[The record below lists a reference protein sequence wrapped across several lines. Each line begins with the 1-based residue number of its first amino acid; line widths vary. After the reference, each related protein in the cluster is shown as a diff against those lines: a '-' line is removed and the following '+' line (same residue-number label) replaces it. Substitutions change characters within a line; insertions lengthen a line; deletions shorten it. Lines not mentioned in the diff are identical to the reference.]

1 MGGEM
6 VMKTISQSEL
16 VKNIAEYC
24 EPLGRAEK
32 YTGEHLNELDEW
44 NAIDILFNYDN
55 TLSSVDSL
63 IITIRSGLL
72 SDEILD
78 EFSLYCAHRAKEI
91 VQKMVGW
98 DQDPLV
104 MLAIEALEF
113 KDKQI
118 MGEVSEVEFEEV
130 YKKFKAE
137 AIRKSTITEPNGFF
151 ILTVDYALSHDA
163 EIAAKY
169 EQKEVLSIMYG
180 MLDRDTMASCGIEC
194 AVTEEICDEQILK
207 LVEIIRSHE

>member
-1 MGGEM
+1 
-6 VMKTISQSEL
+6 MKTISRAE
-16 VKNIAEYC
+16 VIKNIAEYVKTVGWSK
-24 EPLGRAEK
+24 E
-32 YTGEHLNELDEW
+32 YIGEHLDELDEW
-44 NAIDILFNYDN
+44 DAIHVLLNYDD
-55 TLSSVDSL
+55 TLSSVDKL
-63 IITIRSGLL
+63 AITIRSGLL

-104 MLAIEALEF
+104 MLAIEALEI

-118 MGEVSEVEFEEV
+118 RGEVSESEFEEV

-151 ILTVDYALSHDA
+151 TLTVDDALSHDA
-163 EIAAKY
+163 ERAANN
-169 EQKEVLSIMYG
+169 ERKEVLSIMYG
-180 MLDRDTMASCGIEC
+180 MLDRDTMASSGIEC

-207 LVEIIRSHE
+207 LVEIVRSHE

>member
-1 MGGEM
+1 
-6 VMKTISQSEL
+6 MKTISRAE
-16 VKNIAEYC
+16 VIKNIAEYVKTVGWSK
-24 EPLGRAEK
+24 E
-32 YTGEHLNELDEW
+32 YIGEHLDELDEW
-44 NAIDILFNYDN
+44 DAIHVLLNYDD
-55 TLSSVDSL
+55 TLSSVDKL
-63 IITIRSGLL
+63 AITIRSGLL

-104 MLAIEALEF
+104 MLAIEALEI

-118 MGEVSEVEFEEV
+118 RGEVSESEFEEV

-151 ILTVDYALSHDA
+151 TLTVDDALSHDA
-163 EIAAKY
+163 ERAANN
-169 EQKEVLSIMYG
+169 ERKEVLSIMYG